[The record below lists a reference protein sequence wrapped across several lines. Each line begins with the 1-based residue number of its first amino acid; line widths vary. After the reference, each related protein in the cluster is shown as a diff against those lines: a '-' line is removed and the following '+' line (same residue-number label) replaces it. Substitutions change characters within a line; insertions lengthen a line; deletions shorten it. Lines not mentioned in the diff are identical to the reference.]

1 MTEVVGIRFERAG
14 KIYYFELCGVEA
26 AYGDHVIVES
36 SRGLDYGT
44 VATPKQNIDA
54 EQLPQPVRPVIRLA
68 TEEDERNYQ
77 LNRSKEPA
85 AFEFCQQQ
93 ILAANLPMK
102 LIKAVY
108 TFDGSKI
115 VFYFSSDNRVD
126 FRELVKVLA
135 AHFHTRIELRQIGVR
150 DEARLVGGYSTCGRE
165 LCCSA
170 FLDNFHPVSIKMAKK
185 QGLALNPA
193 KISGV
198 CGRLMCCLYY
208 EYDEDAPNLPAKAE
222 NAAPQ
227 PMCDKNCSTCT
238 DKLCRAG
245 KPADDNELDLES
257 AELAAAADVSA
268 EMAADM
274 AVMADDMGADFA
286 GVTADEILGEAAVNM
301 PFAAQDEAFAAELTA
316 LEEAEQPAPA
326 NPRKPQGNRPNRGP
340 RRPNKRSEQGEN
352 NGDRH
357 KEQGRDGRNNHKGGN
372 KDANKEGGKER
383 PNNKNHENKNH
394 KENRDGRNNRGF
406 DKADKTNDKNAVN
419 SDKPDKKQDKRPDKH
434 QDGDKESRPDKK
446 PNRRPNRRPDNRAR
460 QNAERGEGEKSV
472 IAERNLGD

>member
-44 VATPKQNIDA
+44 VATPKQDIDA

-77 LNRSKEPA
+77 LNRLKEPA

-268 EMAADM
+268 DMAANM
-274 AVMADDMGADFA
+274 AN
-286 GVTADEILGEAAVNM
+286 TADTAEESLGDAEVNM
-301 PFAAQDEAFAAELTA
+301 PLAAQDEAIAAGLLA
-316 LEEAEQPAPA
+316 LEDEQQTEQP
-326 NPRKPQGNRPNRGP
+326 NTKKPQGTRPNRGP
-340 RRPNKRSEQGEN
+340 RRRNIRAEQGEN

-357 KEQGRDGRNNHKGGN
+357 KEQGKDGRNNHKGGY
-372 KDANKEGGKER
+372 KEGGKDR
-383 PNNKNHENKNH
+383 FNRENKNH
-394 KENRDGRNNRGF
+394 KENRDGKNNRNF
-406 DKADKTNDKNAVN
+406 DKANDKNAEKNAAVN
-419 SDKPDKKQDKRPDKH
+419 SDKPDRKQDKRPDKQ
-434 QDGDKESRPDKK
+434 QDGDKDFRPDKK

>member
-44 VATPKQNIDA
+44 VATPRQDIDA

-68 TEEDERNYQ
+68 TEEDEQSYQ
-77 LNRSKEPA
+77 QNRLKEPA

-93 ILAANLPMK
+93 IFAANLPMK

-208 EYDEDAPNLPAKAE
+208 EYDEDAPAPAKAE
-222 NAAPQ
+222 SAAPQ

-238 DKLCRAG
+238 DKPCRAG
-245 KPADDNELDLES
+245 KQADDNELDLES
-257 AELAAAADVSA
+257 AELAAAADVSTA
-268 EMAADM
+268 AVADIADM
-274 AVMADDMGADFA
+274 IDMAGMADITVGMAEIADD
-286 GVTADEILGEAAVNM
+286 VADEILDDTAVNT
-301 PFAAQDEAFAAELTA
+301 PSVAQDEAVAADVPA
-316 LEEAEQPAPA
+316 LQDDEQADRS
-326 NPRKPQGNRPNRGP
+326 NHRKPQGNRPNRGP
-340 RRPNKRSEQGEN
+340 RRPNKRAEQGESN
-352 NGDRH
+352 ADRY
-357 KEQGRDGRNNHKGGN
+357 KEQGRDGRNNHKGGH

-383 PNNKNHENKNH
+383 FNRENKNH
-394 KENRDGRNNRGF
+394 KENRDGKNNRNF
-406 DKADKTNDKNAVN
+406 DKTEKNAVN
-419 SDKPDKKQDKRPDKH
+419 TDKKQDKRPDKK
-434 QDGDKESRPDKK
+434 QDGDKDSRPDKK
-446 PNRRPNRRPDNRAR
+446 PNRRPNRRPDNRGR
-460 QNAERGEGEKSV
+460 QNAERGEGERSV

>member
-44 VATPKQNIDA
+44 VATPKQDIDA

-68 TEEDERNYQ
+68 TEEDEQSYQ
-77 LNRSKEPA
+77 QNRLKEPA

-198 CGRLMCCLYY
+198 CSRLMCCLYY
-208 EYDEDAPNLPAKAE
+208 EYDEDAPAPAKAE

-245 KPADDNELDLES
+245 RPADDNELDLES
-257 AELAAAADVSA
+257 AELAAAADVST
-268 EMAADM
+268 AAVVDM
-274 AVMADDMGADFA
+274 AVDM
-286 GVTADEILGEAAVNM
+286 ADEILGDAVVNM
-301 PFAAQDEAFAAELTA
+301 PFAAQDEAFAEDLLA
-316 LEEAEQPAPA
+316 LEDEEPIEQQTEQPIEQQPEQPD
-326 NPRKPQGNRPNRGP
+326 PRKPQGNRPNRGP
-340 RRPNKRSEQGEN
+340 RRRNTRAEQGEN

-357 KEQGRDGRNNHKGGN
+357 KEQGKDGRNNHKGGH
-372 KDANKEGGKER
+372 KDSNKEGGKER
-383 PNNKNHENKNH
+383 FNRENKNH
-394 KENRDGRNNRGF
+394 KENRDGKNNRNF
-406 DKADKTNDKNAVN
+406 DKAEKNAVN
-419 SDKPDKKQDKRPDKH
+419 PEKKQDKRPDKQ
-434 QDGDKESRPDKK
+434 QDGDKDLRPDKK
-446 PNRRPNRRPDNRAR
+446 PNRRPNRRPDKRAR

>member
-36 SRGLDYGT
+36 SRGLDFGT

-68 TEEDERNYQ
+68 TEEDEQSYQ
-77 LNRSKEPA
+77 QNRLKEPA

-208 EYDEDAPNLPAKAE
+208 EYDEDAPAPAKAE
-222 NAAPQ
+222 SAAPQ

-238 DKLCRAG
+238 DKLCHAR
-245 KPADDNELDLES
+245 KQADDNELDLES

-268 EMAADM
+268 AVVDMTVNMAANMAADT
-274 AVMADDMGADFA
+274 AEDM
-286 GVTADEILGEAAVNM
+286 VTDLL
-301 PFAAQDEAFAAELTA
+301 FTAQDEAFAADLAA
-316 LEEAEQPAPA
+316 LEDEEQAEPKTEQPD
-326 NPRKPQGNRPNRGP
+326 RHKPHGNRPNRGP
-340 RRPNKRSEQGEN
+340 RRPKQRSEQGKE
-352 NGDRH
+352 GDRH
-357 KEQGRDGRNNHKGGN
+357 KEQTKDGRNNHKGGN
-372 KDANKEGGKER
+372 KDADKEGGKDR
-383 PNNKNHENKNH
+383 PNRENKNH
-394 KENRDGRNNRGF
+394 KDRDGRNNRNF
-406 DKADKTNDKNAVN
+406 DKAEKNGEKNAVN
-419 SDKPDKKQDKRPDKH
+419 PEKKQDKRPDKR
-434 QDGDKESRPDKK
+434 QDGDKK

-460 QNAERGEGEKSV
+460 QNAERGEGERSV

>member
-44 VATPKQNIDA
+44 VTTPKQNIDA

-68 TEEDERNYQ
+68 TEEDEQSYQ
-77 LNRSKEPA
+77 QNRLKEPA

-208 EYDEDAPNLPAKAE
+208 EYDEDAPAPAKAE
-222 NAAPQ
+222 NAVPQ
-227 PMCDKNCSTCT
+227 PMCDKNCSACT
-238 DKLCRAG
+238 DKLCHAH
-245 KPADDNELDLES
+245 KQADDNELDLES

-268 EMAADM
+268 AAVDV
-274 AVMADDMGADFA
+274 AA
-286 GVTADEILGEAAVNM
+286 GVTSDTAEDMVTDMLLT
-301 PFAAQDEAFAAELTA
+301 AQDEAFAADLAA
-316 LEEAEQPAPA
+316 LEDEEQT
-326 NPRKPQGNRPNRGP
+326 KPKTDRHKPHGNRPNRGS
-340 RRPNKRSEQGEN
+340 RRPKQRSEQA
-352 NGDRH
+352 
-357 KEQGRDGRNNHKGGN
+357 KDGRNNHMGGN
-372 KDANKEGGKER
+372 KDANKESGKDR
-383 PNNKNHENKNH
+383 PNRENKNH
-394 KENRDGRNNRGF
+394 KDRDGRNNRNF
-406 DKADKTNDKNAVN
+406 DKAEKNGDKNAV
-419 SDKPDKKQDKRPDKH
+419 SP
-434 QDGDKESRPDKK
+434 EKK
-446 PNRRPNRRPDNRAR
+446 PNRRPNRRQDNRAR
-460 QNAERGEGEKSV
+460 QNAERGEGERSV